1 MELEIKHLTPYLPYG
16 VKVSNNTHPDDVNF
30 VIGLRGETY
39 FIEQNSKYAYGDIE
53 NCKILLRPLSDLT
66 KEIEINGKKFV
77 PIEYFFEFEN
87 PNNKIPKRMKYHY
100 EEVPNRISISHN
112 ASSRSTEVLFSEMG
126 ANPYW
131 MIQKLFEWHFDVF
144 GLIDQGLALPLI

>member
-1 MELEIKHLTPYLPYG
+1 
-16 VKVSNNTHPDDVNF
+16 
-30 VIGLRGETY
+30 
-39 FIEQNSKYAYGDIE
+39 
-53 NCKILLRPLSDLT
+53 
-66 KEIEINGKKFV
+66 
-77 PIEYFFEFEN
+77 
-87 PNNKIPKRMKYHY
+87 MKYHY